1 MRLKLIRSPELNNFW
16 LNAVQRGLEKNG
28 LVSFKV
34 QLQCKTKW
42 KQFCEIKRTLIGFQ
56 QGGKK

>member
-1 MRLKLIRSPELNNFW
+1 MNNFW
-16 LNAVQRGLEKNG
+16 LNAVQRGLEKDG

-42 KQFCEIKRTLIGFQ
+42 KQFCEIKRTLIRFQ
-56 QGGKK
+56 QEGKK

>member
-1 MRLKLIRSPELNNFW
+1 MQSKEALK
-16 LNAVQRGLEKNG
+16 KDG

-34 QLQCKTKW
+34 QIQCKTKW

-56 QGGKK
+56 QEGKK